1 LKHIADNLEKTPQ
14 LKKILVF
21 ATLIICAS
29 VSLHAQTKPYPRDY
43 FANPLEF
50 PVNLSG
56 GYGEIRPNHFHA
68 GIDLR
73 TQQGI
78 NKNIHAAADGFV
90 WRVVINMKGYGKA
103 IYIKHPNGYVTLH
116 AHCTSFAPEI
126 EKWVRMYQY
135 ENHQPEFDLYP
146 DTFLFPVKKGDLI
159 AFSGNTGSSGGPH
172 VHFEVR
178 DSKGE
183 VAIHPLLFGFINE
196 DRQKPY
202 FASVTLYPL
211 SKSTYINKKI
221 TDQSFPADYRDSTYT
236 AVYEH
241 KKKIRRRKFKITPD
255 TIRVY
260 GTFGVGVEVFD
271 RLQGIRTNI
280 NKLEVFVDDKQT
292 FGYKLDE
299 FKFKETRNI
308 NALIDYEDRLASNEK
323 TQLCF
328 LQANEKLSFIRN
340 DLGNGKITITDDKV
354 HVIRVVATDIFGN
367 QNSLRFIVKGEPEYS
382 DLKQHPDKEFVQLIN
397 YSKDETF
404 KTGDVEVFFP
414 KDVLY
419 DTLFFKYGKSRGGS
433 FYSPIHRIHTPYTAL
448 ADNIEIKIKTDY
460 VEPALRS
467 KLVMVSVGA
476 TGSIGGTYE
485 NGWMKA
491 KAIYFGSY
499 AVAADTKAP
508 TISMRG
514 AEPTF
519 VIKKKG
525 RRGKVKYIKTKK
537 GKKSRRGK
545 RGKKGGADEPV
556 VRTPRVLSEYNF
568 TISDNLSGIGRW
580 DAYIDGVWVLCEF
593 DPKTATLTYH
603 FDENMTPQATCFSL
617 EVTDKVGNVGK
628 YEFDIGKIIIKVSP
642 PGEYQ

>member
-1 LKHIADNLEKTPQ
+1 LKNIANNLETYYQ
-14 LKKILVF
+14 LKKILVSI
-21 ATLIICAS
+21 AITICLS
-29 VSLHAQTKPYPRDY
+29 IGLQAQTKPYPKDY
-43 FANPLEF
+43 LVNPLEF

-73 TQQGI
+73 TQQSI
-78 NKNIHAAADGFV
+78 NKRVLSAADGYI
-90 WRVVINMKGYGKA
+90 WRIVINMKGYGKA
-103 IYIKHPNGYVTLH
+103 IYVKHPAGYVTLY
-116 AHCTSFAPEI
+116 AHCTSYAPEI

-135 ENHQPEFDLYP
+135 ENKKPEFDLYP
-146 DTFLFPVKKGDLI
+146 DSTLFPVKQGELI
-159 AFSGNTGSSGGPH
+159 AYSGNTGSSGGPH

-178 DSKGE
+178 DAKGE
-183 VAIHPLLFGFINE
+183 TVMHPLLFGFINE

-236 AVYEH
+236 AVFEH
-241 KKKIRRRKFKITPD
+241 KKKIRRRKYKVTPD
-255 TIRVY
+255 TIKVY
-260 GTFGVGVEVFD
+260 GTFGIGVEVFD
-271 RLQGIRTNI
+271 RLQQIRTNV
-280 NKLEVFVDDKQT
+280 NKIEVYVDDKQT

-323 TQLCF
+323 TQKLF
-328 LQANEKLSFIRN
+328 LQPNEKLSFIRN
-340 DLGNGKITITDDKV
+340 DLGNGKITITDDQV
-354 HVIRVVATDIFGN
+354 HVIRVVATDVFGN
-367 QNSLRFIVKGEPEYS
+367 QNSLRFVVKGEPNYAS
-382 DLKQHPDKEFVQLIN
+382 LKPHPDKEFVQMISYN
-397 YSKDETF
+397 NDETF
-404 KTGDVEVFFP
+404 KTADIEVNFP

-419 DTLFFKYGKSRGGS
+419 DTLFFKYGKTRGGS
-433 FYSPIHRIHTPYTAL
+433 YYSPIHRIHNPYTAL

-467 KLVMVSVGA
+467 KLVMVNTGS
-476 TGSIGGTYE
+476 GSIGGTYE

-499 AVAADTKAP
+499 TVAADTKAP
-508 TISMRG
+508 SIAMRG
-514 AEPTF
+514 TTSDF
-519 VIKKKG
+519 VIKKKT
-525 RRGKVKYIKTKK
+525 RKGKVKYIKTKK

-545 RGKKGGADEPV
+545 RGKAQEVV

-568 TISDNLSGIGRW
+568 TISDNLSGIARYDG
-580 DAYIDGVWVLCEF
+580 YIDDVWVLCEF

-603 FDENMTPQATCFSL
+603 FDENMTTQATCFRL

-628 YEFDIGKIIIKVSP
+628 YEFDIGNIIIKVNP
-642 PGEYQ
+642 PGVYQ

>member
-1 LKHIADNLEKTPQ
+1 MKNIANNLETDYQ
-14 LKKILVF
+14 LKKILV
-21 ATLIICAS
+21 LIALTICAS
-29 VSLHAQTKPYPRDY
+29 IGLQAQTKPYPRDY
-43 FANPLEF
+43 LVNPLEF

-73 TQQGI
+73 TQQSI
-78 NKNIHAAADGFV
+78 NKRVLSAADGYI
-90 WRVVINMKGYGKA
+90 WRIVINMKGYGKA
-103 IYIKHPNGYVTLH
+103 IYVKHPAGYVTLY
-116 AHCTSFAPEI
+116 AHCTSYAPEI

-135 ENHQPEFDLYP
+135 ENKKPEFDLYP
-146 DTFLFPVKKGDLI
+146 DSTLFPVKQGDLI
-159 AFSGNTGSSGGPH
+159 AYSGNTGSSGGPH

-178 DSKGE
+178 DAKGE
-183 VAIHPLLFGFINE
+183 TVMHPLLFGFINE

-236 AVYEH
+236 AVFEH
-241 KKKIRRRKFKITPD
+241 KKKIRRRKYKVTPD

-260 GTFGVGVEVFD
+260 GTFGIGVEVFD
-271 RLQGIRTNI
+271 RLQQIRTNV
-280 NKLEVFVDDKQT
+280 NKIEVFVDDKQT

-323 TQLCF
+323 TQKLF
-328 LQANEKLSFIRN
+328 LQPNEKLSFIRN
-340 DLGNGKITITDDKV
+340 DLGNGKITITDDQV
-354 HVIRVVATDIFGN
+354 HVIRVVATDVFGN
-367 QNSLRFIVKGEPEYS
+367 QNSLRFIVKGEPDYAS
-382 DLKQHPDKEFVQLIN
+382 LKPHPDKEFVQMIN
-397 YSKDETF
+397 YHKDETF
-404 KTGDVEVFFP
+404 KTADIEVNFP

-419 DTLFFKYGKSRGGS
+419 DTLFFKYGKTRGGNY
-433 FYSPIHRIHTPYTAL
+433 YSPIHRIHNPYTAL
-448 ADNIEIKIKTDY
+448 ADNIEIKIKTNY

-467 KLVMVSVGA
+467 KLVMVNTGS
-476 TGSIGGTYE
+476 GSIGGTYE

-508 TISMRG
+508 SIAMRG
-514 AEPTF
+514 TTSDF
-519 VIKKKG
+519 VIKKKT
-525 RRGKVKYIKTKK
+525 RKGKVKYIKTKK

-545 RGKKGGADEPV
+545 RGKAQEV
-556 VRTPRVLSEYNF
+556 VARTPRVLSEYNF
-568 TISDNLSGIGRW
+568 TISDNLSGIARW
-580 DAYIDGVWVLCEF
+580 DAYIDDVWVLCEF

-603 FDENMTPQATCFSL
+603 FDENMTPSSACFRL

-628 YEFDIGKIIIKVSP
+628 YEFDIGNIIIKVNP
-642 PGEYQ
+642 PGVYQ

>member
-1 LKHIADNLEKTPQ
+1 MKNIANNLETDNQ
-14 LKKILVF
+14 LKKILVSI
-21 ATLIICAS
+21 AITICLS
-29 VSLHAQTKPYPRDY
+29 IGLQAQTKPYPKDY
-43 FANPLEF
+43 LVNPLEF

-73 TQQGI
+73 TQQSI
-78 NKNIHAAADGFV
+78 NKRVLSAADGYI
-90 WRVVINMKGYGKA
+90 WRIVINMKGYGKA
-103 IYIKHPNGYVTLH
+103 IYVKHPAGYVTLY
-116 AHCTSFAPEI
+116 AHCTSYAPEI

-135 ENHQPEFDLYP
+135 ENKKTEFDLYP
-146 DTFLFPVKKGDLI
+146 DSTLFPVKQGELI
-159 AFSGNTGSSGGPH
+159 AYSGNTGSSGGPH

-178 DSKGE
+178 DAKGE
-183 VAIHPLLFGFINE
+183 TVMHPLLFGFINE

-236 AVYEH
+236 AVFEH
-241 KKKIRRRKFKITPD
+241 KKKIRRRKYKVTPD
-255 TIRVY
+255 TIKVY
-260 GTFGVGVEVFD
+260 GMFGIGVEVFD
-271 RLQGIRTNI
+271 RLQQIRTNV
-280 NKLEVFVDDKQT
+280 NKIEVYVDDKQT

-323 TQLCF
+323 TQKLF
-328 LQANEKLSFIRN
+328 LQPNEKLSFIRN
-340 DLGNGKITITDDKV
+340 DLGNGKITITDDQV
-354 HVIRVVATDIFGN
+354 HVIRVVATDVFGN
-367 QNSLRFIVKGEPEYS
+367 QNSLRFVVKGEPNYAS
-382 DLKQHPDKEFVQLIN
+382 LKPHPDKEFVQMISYN
-397 YSKDETF
+397 KDETF
-404 KTGDVEVFFP
+404 KTSDIEVNFP

-419 DTLFFKYGKSRGGS
+419 DTLFFKYGKTRGGS
-433 FYSPIHRIHTPYTAL
+433 YYSPIHRIHNPYTAL

-467 KLVMVSVGA
+467 KLVMVNTGS
-476 TGSIGGTYE
+476 GSIGGTYE

-499 AVAADTKAP
+499 TVAADTKAP
-508 TISMRG
+508 SIAMRG
-514 AEPTF
+514 TTSDF
-519 VIKKKG
+519 VIKKKT
-525 RRGKVKYIKTKK
+525 RKGKVKYIKTKK

-545 RGKKGGADEPV
+545 RGKAQEVV

-568 TISDNLSGIGRW
+568 TISDNLSGIARYDG
-580 DAYIDGVWVLCEF
+580 YIDDVWVLCEF

-603 FDENMTPQATCFSL
+603 FDENMTPQATCFRL

-628 YEFDIGKIIIKVSP
+628 YEFDIGNIIIKVNP
-642 PGEYQ
+642 PGVYQ

>member
-1 LKHIADNLEKTPQ
+1 MKNIANNLETDYQ
-14 LKKILVF
+14 LKKILVSI
-21 ATLIICAS
+21 ALTICAS
-29 VSLHAQTKPYPRDY
+29 IGLQAQTKPYPRDY
-43 FANPLEF
+43 LVNPLEF

-73 TQQGI
+73 TQQSI
-78 NKNIHAAADGFV
+78 NKRVLSAANGYI
-90 WRVVINMKGYGKA
+90 WRIVINMKGYGKA
-103 IYIKHPNGYVTLH
+103 IYVKHPAGYVTLY
-116 AHCTSFAPEI
+116 AHCTSYAPEI

-135 ENHQPEFDLYP
+135 ENKQPEFDLYP
-146 DTFLFPVKKGDLI
+146 DSTLFPVKQGDLI
-159 AFSGNTGSSGGPH
+159 AYSGNTGSSGGPH

-178 DSKGE
+178 DAKGE
-183 VAIHPLLFGFINE
+183 TVMHPLLFGFINE

-236 AVYEH
+236 AVFEH
-241 KKKIRRRKFKITPD
+241 KKKIRRRKYKVTPD

-260 GTFGVGVEVFD
+260 GTFGIGVEVFD
-271 RLQGIRTNI
+271 RLQQIRTNV
-280 NKLEVFVDDKQT
+280 NKIEVFVDDKQT

-323 TQLCF
+323 TQKLF
-328 LQANEKLSFIRN
+328 LQPNEKLSFIRN
-340 DLGNGKITITDDKV
+340 DLGNGKITITDDQV
-354 HVIRVVATDIFGN
+354 HVIRVVATDVFGN
-367 QNSLRFIVKGEPEYS
+367 QNNLRFIVKGEPDYAS
-382 DLKQHPDKEFVQLIN
+382 LKPHPDREFVQMIN
-397 YSKDETF
+397 YNKDETF
-404 KTGDVEVFFP
+404 KTGDIEVNFP

-419 DTLFFKYGKSRGGS
+419 DTLFFKYGKTRGKGY
-433 FYSPIHRIHTPYTAL
+433 YSPIHRIHNPYTAL

-467 KLVMVSVGA
+467 KLVMVNTGS
-476 TGSIGGTYE
+476 GSIGGTYE

-508 TISMRG
+508 SIAMRG
-514 AEPTF
+514 TTSDF
-519 VIKKKG
+519 VIKKKT
-525 RRGKVKYIKTKK
+525 RKGKVKYIKTKK
-537 GKKSRRGK
+537 KRRSK
-545 RGKKGGADEPV
+545 RGKNQEPEV
-556 VRTPRVLSEYNF
+556 KKPRLLSEYNF
-568 TISDNLSGIGRW
+568 IISDNLSGIARYDG
-580 DAYIDGVWVLCEF
+580 YIDDVWVLCEF

-603 FDENMTPQATCFSL
+603 FDENMTPQATCFRL

-628 YEFDIGKIIIKVSP
+628 YEFDIGNIIIKVNP
-642 PGEYQ
+642 PGVYQ

>member
-1 LKHIADNLEKTPQ
+1 LKNIANNLETYYQ
-14 LKKILVF
+14 LKKILVSI
-21 ATLIICAS
+21 AITICLS
-29 VSLHAQTKPYPRDY
+29 IGLQAQTKPYPKDY
-43 FANPLEF
+43 LVNPLEF

-73 TQQGI
+73 TQQSI
-78 NKNIHAAADGFV
+78 NKRVLSAADGYI
-90 WRVVINMKGYGKA
+90 WRIVINMKGYGKA
-103 IYIKHPNGYVTLH
+103 IYVKHPAGYVTLY
-116 AHCTSFAPEI
+116 AHCTSYAPEI

-135 ENHQPEFDLYP
+135 ENKKPEFDLYP
-146 DTFLFPVKKGDLI
+146 DSTLFPVKQGELI
-159 AFSGNTGSSGGPH
+159 AYSGNTGSSGGPH

-178 DSKGE
+178 DAKGE
-183 VAIHPLLFGFINE
+183 TVMHPLLFGFINE

-236 AVYEH
+236 AVFEH
-241 KKKIRRRKFKITPD
+241 KKKIRRRKYKVTPD
-255 TIRVY
+255 TIKVY
-260 GTFGVGVEVFD
+260 GTFGIGVEVFD
-271 RLQGIRTNI
+271 RLQQIRTNV
-280 NKLEVFVDDKQT
+280 NKIEVYVDDKQT

-323 TQLCF
+323 TQKLF
-328 LQANEKLSFIRN
+328 LQPNEKLSFIRN
-340 DLGNGKITITDDKV
+340 DLGNGKITITDDQV
-354 HVIRVVATDIFGN
+354 HVIRVLATDVFGN
-367 QNSLRFIVKGEPEYS
+367 QNSLRFVVKGEPNYAS
-382 DLKQHPDKEFVQLIN
+382 LKPHPDKEFVQMISYKN
-397 YSKDETF
+397 DETF
-404 KTGDVEVFFP
+404 KTADIEVNFP

-419 DTLFFKYGKSRGGS
+419 DTLFFKYGKTRGGS
-433 FYSPIHRIHTPYTAL
+433 YYSPIHRIHNPYTAL

-467 KLVMVSVGA
+467 KLVMVNTGS
-476 TGSIGGTYE
+476 GSIGGTYE

-499 AVAADTKAP
+499 TVAADTKAP
-508 TISMRG
+508 SIAMRG
-514 AEPTF
+514 TTSDF
-519 VIKKKG
+519 VIKKKT
-525 RRGKVKYIKTKK
+525 RKGKVKYIKTKK

-545 RGKKGGADEPV
+545 RGKAQEVV

-568 TISDNLSGIGRW
+568 TISDNLSGIARYDG
-580 DAYIDGVWVLCEF
+580 YIDDVWVLCEF

-603 FDENMTPQATCFSL
+603 FDENMTTQATCFRL

-628 YEFDIGKIIIKVSP
+628 YEFDIGNIIIKVNP
-642 PGEYQ
+642 PGVYQ